1 MPNRPILCGKCG
13 TSSDEVKP
21 LVMIETHGYEGGGVI
36 DTKAPIHQRVQVS
49 CEHRG
54 CGHSVSS
61 DSLPAALAK
70 FEEKPK

>member
-13 TSSDEVKP
+13 TS
-21 LVMIETHGYEGGGVI
+21 MIH
-36 DTKAPIHQRVQVS
+36 IHVVVATGLMQVT
-49 CEHRG
+49 CRD

-70 FEEKPK
+70 FEEKLKP